1 MNFSEQQK
9 SQLMLIAVFGVIL
22 LCIVGY
28 YHFFVGRPKIQN
40 LNRQASSVQSDIE
53 QKTTELEEIRTLLA
67 QRDRLE
73 KRRRVINKVVRRL
86 PSRPDAPGF
95 LVALVSILRQTG
107 IIQRYVTPEQTAN
120 RSQYTEIPYEVG
132 AFGRYHELGQFL
144 TLVEQNPQRF
154 MRVKDLQISNN
165 LNRPSIHPITLQIST
180 FMFNRR
186 AAQRAVR

>member
-9 SQLMLIAVFGVIL
+9 SQMMLISVFGLIL
-22 LCIVGY
+22 FCIVGY
-28 YHFFVGRPKIQN
+28 YHFFVGRPKVQQLDRKASQLQN
-40 LNRQASSVQSDIE
+40 QVDKKNA
-53 QKTTELEEIRTLLA
+53 ELEEIRTLLA
-67 QRDRLE
+67 QRDKLE
-73 KRRRVINKVVRRL
+73 KRRKVISKVVRRL

-120 RSQYTEIPYEVG
+120 RNQYTEIPYEIG

-154 MRVKDLQISNN
+154 MRVKDLKISNN
-165 LNRPSIHPITLQIST
+165 LGRPSMHPITLQIST

-186 AAQRAVR
+186 G